1 MLILIDTYKHFHL
14 NPRTIK
20 NSNTTVELLKTRK
33 KMVKIFKGCASYR
46 KLRRHDI
53 YRRLINYNSDNGYRL
68 HQANHIIDVEV
79 GRVPDTTNRFINI

>member
-33 KMVKIFKGCASYR
+33 KWLKYLKDVPAIE
-46 KLRRHDI
+46 
-53 YRRLINYNSDNGYRL
+53 NY
-68 HQANHIIDVEV
+68 DVMISIGV
-79 GRVPDTTNRFINI
+79 L